1 MNNEV
6 FNKVNESGN
15 VESKFQQLFDFHTTD
30 LVVQFARQ
38 QGVIWQDM
46 DAYVQNI
53 YDFSKI
59 VREIESQ
66 NNPKA
71 VNIPLPGRKK
81 STARGVYQFTKE
93 SVETAFNR
101 VKNMD
106 KKYNL
111 GVGSLI
117 RDIPEDPIEWTPEE
131 ADLMFISNIL
141 SAPGS
146 DEYMHAV
153 GSGEPAAGLYTYYN
167 YHYQAKDKIPEQTK
181 RRAEAYF
188 KEHWYFKNKGK

>member
-59 VREIESQ
+59 VR
-66 NNPKA
+66 
-71 VNIPLPGRKK
+71 
-81 STARGVYQFTKE
+81 
-93 SVETAFNR
+93 
-101 VKNMD
+101 
-106 KKYNL
+106 
-111 GVGSLI
+111 
-117 RDIPEDPIEWTPEE
+117 
-131 ADLMFISNIL
+131 
-141 SAPGS
+141 
-146 DEYMHAV
+146 
-153 GSGEPAAGLYTYYN
+153 
-167 YHYQAKDKIPEQTK
+167 
-181 RRAEAYF
+181 
-188 KEHWYFKNKGK
+188 

>member
-1 MNNEV
+1 M
-6 FNKVNESGN
+6 
-15 VESKFQQLFDFHTTD
+15 
-30 LVVQFARQ
+30 QFARQ

-93 SVETAFNR
+93 SVKTAFNR

-146 DEYMHAV
+146 DE
-153 GSGEPAAGLYTYYN
+153 
-167 YHYQAKDKIPEQTK
+167 
-181 RRAEAYF
+181 
-188 KEHWYFKNKGK
+188 